1 MPAALG
7 GRQTLANAVDTA
19 HASALECFWVS
30 VRKKHTITAVQRARV
45 EASYLTPLGSLGCRF
60 LSDMLK
66 TLTLEC

>member
-30 VRKKHTITAVQRARV
+30 VRKKNTLSLRYKEPEWRPHT
-45 EASYLTPLGSLGCRF
+45 
-60 LSDMLK
+60 
-66 TLTLEC
+66 